1 MKTKINSGLV
11 RPTFALVVI
20 MCTLTFF
27 ARAQEGDAKNQEQK
41 NKEIVVKWLT
51 NFWGSKYDPTII
63 DELATPDMLLQ
74 YSLHKPRKGQADIK
88 NFMKKFRDAFPDL
101 AFEGA
106 YPLLADGEYVIARW
120 IGGGT
125 HKGAAF
131 SDWPVGSLPA
141 ATGRKMRFT
150 GTTVFRVVNGKIA
163 EEIGLDD
170 GLTTLLQLDLV
181 RPVK

>member
-1 MKTKINSGLV
+1 MKINIPFRKAAL
-11 RPTFALVVI
+11 ALLVVV
-20 MCTLTFF
+20 CAFTSS
-27 ARAQEGDAKNQEQK
+27 ANAQDKESSMQEQK
-41 NKEIVVKWLT
+41 NKEIVLRWLN
-51 NFWGSKYDPTII
+51 NFWGSKYNSSII
-63 DELATPDMLLQ
+63 DELATEDMVLQ

-88 NFMKKFRDAFPDL
+88 DFMKKFRDAFPDL

-125 HKGAAF
+125 HTGTAF
-131 SDWPVGSLPA
+131 SDWPVGALPA

-150 GTTVFRVVNGKIA
+150 GTTVFRVVNSKVA

>member
-1 MKTKINSGLV
+1 MKNKIINSSL
-11 RPTFALVVI
+11 RAAFALAIV
-20 MCTLTFF
+20 MCSLPQISQ
-27 ARAQEGDAKNQEQK
+27 AQGGGIKSQEEK
-41 NKEIVVKWLT
+41 NKETVIKWLT
-51 NFWGSKYDPTII
+51 SFWGPQYNPAII
-63 DELATPDMLLQ
+63 DELASPDMLLQ
-74 YSLHKPRKGQADIK
+74 YSLHKSRKGHADIK
-88 NFMKKFRDAFPDL
+88 DFMKKFRDAFPDL

-125 HKGAAF
+125 HSGTAF
-131 SDWPVGSLPA
+131 NDWPVGALPK

-170 GLTTLLQLDLV
+170 GLTALLQLELV
-181 RPVK
+181 RPMK